1 MIGLMKEKS
10 ELKRKVFIV
19 DDHPLLRD
27 GITAVINQQ
36 NSLTVCCQAGNV
48 EEALS
53 AIQDCKPNIVII
65 DLTLEQSS
73 GLNLIEVFL
82 HSYPDLLILVLSMHD
97 VNIYAERCFKLGAK
111 GYIMKQEPSE
121 KLISALLKVLDGGIY
136 VSDTLAARFLSK
148 FAARQSKVYISPIEK
163 LSNREL
169 DVFQLIGMGIKRNE
183 IAGQLNLSIST
194 IDNHVENIKK
204 KMKFRDTNELRLNA
218 FDFLNNSKK

>member
-1 MIGLMKEKS
+1 MNVQSIQKH
-10 ELKRKVFIV
+10 KVFIV

-36 NSLTVCCQAGNV
+36 NSLTVCCEAGNV

-53 AIQDCKPNIVII
+53 AIQDCKPDIVII

-73 GLNLIEVFL
+73 GLKLIEDLL
-82 HSYPDLLILVLSMHD
+82 HSYPDLLILVLSVHD
-97 VNIYAERCFKLGAK
+97 ENIYAERCLKLGAK

-136 VSDTLAARFLSK
+136 VSDTFEARFFHK
-148 FAARQSKVYISPIEK
+148 FITQQSEVYISPIQK

-183 IAGQLNLSIST
+183 IAEQLVLSIST

-218 FDFLNNSKK
+218 FDFLNNSTK